1 MDGWMRTQTFTSK
14 HVVVYMCL
22 HTCMHK
28 YRCANLIAKL
38 AMTQQCRNPSKYHD
52 WNQLD
57 TEFPRE
63 LWPPAGDIYLYVCV
77 SLYLYLYIHIHR
89 YRYRYVDINIFVG
102 IYISMYRRIHELWPS
117 NSDSM
122 YHAIDHVI
130 AINVLGCVRPPSF
143 LLARAR
149 ACTHT
154 HRHTHI
160 HRCA

>member
-1 MDGWMRTQTFTSK
+1 MRTQTFTSK

-102 IYISMYRRIHELWPS
+102 IYIYLCIGAYMSSGHQIVTPCITR
-117 NSDSM
+117 
-122 YHAIDHVI
+122 
-130 AINVLGCVRPPSF
+130 
-143 LLARAR
+143 
-149 ACTHT
+149 
-154 HRHTHI
+154 
-160 HRCA
+160 